1 MIKNKQYDK
10 KANFVDDIFAFYGI
24 PILSQFSLIS
34 IITGESKW
42 GPYKECLNHIQVRLI
57 GLFALLICIIITYNV
72 LIKWP
77 KECGG
82 TQKVKV
88 VMKEFFTSIFLLVWI
103 LLIIVSFIYEIYKS
117 FYLKILY
124 FIMLGICFYFQ
135 REFIKTEKR
144 ILDL

>member
-1 MIKNKQYDK
+1 MNRC
-10 KANFVDDIFAFYGI
+10 NNTNNNMNDDIIVFYVVPYI
-24 PILSQFSLIS
+24 SDYSINKLILGGNSL
-34 IITGESKW
+34 
-42 GPYKECLNHIQVRLI
+42 GPYGSVFSDFQVRFFGLI
-57 GLFALLICIIITYNV
+57 GVIIWMIILNNV

-77 KECGG
+77 KEYGG
-82 TQKVKV
+82 KHK
-88 VMKEFFTSIFLLVWI
+88 MKIVIKTFFKSIFLPMWM

-124 FIMLGICFYFQ
+124 FIMIGICFYFQ